1 MKVDVHNHA
10 FPQSAVDLVVGDEV
24 YGIRV
29 ADGAVGF
36 LGGRHYASHPL
47 YPSLIDPA
55 AKIAELEAGG
65 LDGAVI
71 CAEPSLLQHDVELT
85 AAERMAEAVNRGL
98 ADFCR
103 RYPDR
108 LRWMAEV
115 PLQSPER
122 AARVL
127 EQARGEGAVGVQIGT
142 AVAAR
147 RPDEPEFEPFW
158 AAAEQLGLPVFVH
171 PAYNRPHDGLE
182 PYYLQNVIGNL
193 LETTIFTER
202 MICSGIL
209 DRHPRLR
216 LILSHGGGYYPYQA
230 GRLRHARTVRKEL
243 ADSPQDPWVYA
254 GRLIIDTITHD
265 RQALQY
271 LVSRVGAANVVMGTD
286 FPYDMATPMP
296 MQALNEA
303 VEPELARVIA
313 EENPARLFGAR

>member
-1 MKVDVHNHA
+1 VKVDVHNHA

-65 LDGAVI
+65 LDGAGI

-127 EQARGEGAVGVQIGT
+127 EQARGEGAVGARSAPRSPLAGRT
-142 AVAAR
+142 SPNSSPSGR
-147 RPDEPEFEPFW
+147 RPSSSASPSSSTP
-158 AAAEQLGLPVFVH
+158 P
-171 PAYNRPHDGLE
+171 
-182 PYYLQNVIGNL
+182 
-193 LETTIFTER
+193 TTGPTTASSPTT
-202 MICSGIL
+202 C
-209 DRHPRLR
+209 
-216 LILSHGGGYYPYQA
+216 
-230 GRLRHARTVRKEL
+230 RT
-243 ADSPQDPWVYA
+243 
-254 GRLIIDTITHD
+254 
-265 RQALQY
+265 
-271 LVSRVGAANVVMGTD
+271 
-286 FPYDMATPMP
+286 
-296 MQALNEA
+296 
-303 VEPELARVIA
+303 
-313 EENPARLFGAR
+313 